1 MASKDTTG
9 GIINGEIASL
19 TSSKSCLTFM
29 NKLPNKQT
37 ASNLTQKAT
46 QTHPCGRG
54 SLEQTKETFELN
66 LMSKYLVSKKEGASP
81 SISDIRDFVFYQ
93 EVLTLARSRKIPRKN
108 DSKKVDIFQTS

>member
-46 QTHPCGRG
+46 QTSG

-81 SISDIRDFVFYQ
+81 SISDIRDFVS
-93 EVLTLARSRKIPRKN
+93 LAGSSDISEIKKN
-108 DSKKVDIFQTS
+108 TEEKRFKES

>member
-1 MASKDTTG
+1 MASKDTMG

-19 TSSKSCLTFM
+19 ISSKSCLTFM

-81 SISDIRDFVFYQ
+81 SISDIRDFVS
-93 EVLTLARSRKIPRKN
+93 LAGSSDISEIKKN
-108 DSKKVDIFQTS
+108 TEEKRFKES

>member
-1 MASKDTTG
+1 MASKDTMG

-19 TSSKSCLTFM
+19 ISSKSCLTFM

-46 QTHPCGRG
+46 QTHPSLESGRG

-81 SISDIRDFVFYQ
+81 SISDIRDFVS
-93 EVLTLARSRKIPRKN
+93 LAGSSDISEIKKN
-108 DSKKVDIFQTS
+108 TEEKRFKES

>member
-1 MASKDTTG
+1 MASKDTMG

-19 TSSKSCLTFM
+19 ISSKSCLTFM

-46 QTHPCGRG
+46 QTAG

-81 SISDIRDFVFYQ
+81 SISDIRDFVS
-93 EVLTLARSRKIPRKN
+93 LAGSSDISEIKKN
-108 DSKKVDIFQTS
+108 TEEKRFKES

>member
-1 MASKDTTG
+1 MASKDTMG

-19 TSSKSCLTFM
+19 ISSKSCLTFM

-46 QTHPCGRG
+46 QTAG

-66 LMSKYLVSKKEGASP
+66 SEPAESP
-81 SISDIRDFVFYQ
+81 SLSPKTMFV
-93 EVLTLARSRKIPRKN
+93 LKL
-108 DSKKVDIFQTS
+108 

>member
-81 SISDIRDFVFYQ
+81 SISDIRDFVFLSGSSDIS
-93 EVLTLARSRKIPRKN
+93 EIKKN
-108 DSKKVDIFQTS
+108 TEEKRFKES

>member
-46 QTHPCGRG
+46 QTAG

-81 SISDIRDFVFYQ
+81 SISDIRDFVS
-93 EVLTLARSRKIPRKN
+93 LAGSSDISEIKKN
-108 DSKKVDIFQTS
+108 TEEKRFKES